1 MGQFQYTGQAWLL
14 ELGMYHYKA
23 RTYSPTLGRFLQ
35 TDPIGYDDG
44 LNWYNYA
51 GGDPINGK
59 DPSGTASD
67 MATGTNIPGA
77 FGCASCASWGAH
89 TVTGDSSVREKGD
102 RAQNPNGL
110 AGTYVDRVQFD
121 GLGNEISRTAI
132 LFIPDS
138 LFAIPGGFG
147 GGGLGRLGGV
157 RPSKDRILVGTAERA
172 ANSIP
177 KFFHSLVGRTAFGW
191 LRGILI
197 HNKFA
202 TMIRAM
208 NNPMYHAEVSYLRGR
223 VVPYGTPGSIR
234 ADAVVGNP
242 AAPLFAIELKTGGAF
257 ISPGER
263 AAYNA
268 NLPPTTL
275 LQAIIIP

>member
-1 MGQFQYTGQAWLL
+1 
-14 ELGMYHYKA
+14 MYHYKA

-44 LNWYNYA
+44 LNWYNYV
-51 GGDPINGK
+51 GGDPINGR
-59 DPSGTASD
+59 DSSGTASD

-77 FGCASCASWGAH
+77 FGCPSCASWGAFS
-89 TVTGDSSVREKGD
+89 VTGDSSVREKGD
-102 RAQNPNGL
+102 RAQNPSGL
-110 AGTYVDRVQFD
+110 AGTYVDRVRFD

-132 LFIPDS
+132 LFIPDN
-138 LFAIPGGFG
+138 LFAIPGGLG
-147 GGGLGRLGGV
+147 GGGEGRLGGV
-157 RPSKDRILVGTAERA
+157 RPSRDRILVGTAERA

-177 KFFHSLVGRTAFGW
+177 KFFHSLAGRTAFGW

-197 HNKFA
+197 HNRFA
-202 TMIRAM
+202 SMIRAM
-208 NNPMYHAEVSYLRGR
+208 NNPMYHAEVSYLRGN
-223 VVPYGTPGSIR
+223 VVPYGTPGSVR
-234 ADAVVGNP
+234 ADAVVGSLE
-242 AAPLFAIELKTGGAF
+242 APFFAIELKTGGAF
-257 ISPGER
+257 ISPSER